1 MPSQQEMNRFNRRL
15 AAVEKHVQAERRLA
29 VGYVD
34 VLTALMAVLGEKNP
48 ETICAL
54 DLPEAELHRLLEG
67 YPFEAPI
74 ILGEIE
80 DAAIEVPGSIRRV
93 YAALNPGAGWEWEI
107 LGHDYDPFPSNP
119 SAHNEVED
127 IDLDL
132 ATGSLYHDRE
142 FVHRLRRQELIRFR
156 DRIAAKYPDIALP
169 PLAQ

>member
-1 MPSQQEMNRFNRRL
+1 MLSQQEMNRFNRRL
-15 AAVEKHVQAERRLA
+15 AAVEKHLQAERRLA
-29 VGYVD
+29 VGYVE

-48 ETICAL
+48 EIICAM
-54 DLPEAELHRLLEG
+54 DLPETELLRLLGG
-67 YPFEAPI
+67 YPFDAPE

-93 YAALNPGAGWEWEI
+93 YAALNRGAGSEWEI
-107 LGHDYDPFPSNP
+107 LRHGSDPFPSNP
-119 SAHNEVED
+119 SAHNEVDD

-142 FVHRLRRQELIRFR
+142 FVHRLRRGELIRFR
-156 DRIAAKYPDIALP
+156 DKIAAKYPHIALP